1 MVPRIFEIE
10 WPDFNV
16 TVCAE
21 LLEEENS
28 EMCEAFWQGLPCTTM
43 FMASMSA
50 GHILKV
56 PISFSLPMPGPEKR
70 ALIMEEPPG
79 TIMVF
84 SNNEII
90 MTYGTVVEPFMMPR
104 LARIPENELTK
115 LNSAA
120 VKLSDAY
127 FFTKE
132 INMATL
138 RRKE

>member
-1 MVPRIFEIE
+1 MVSRIFEIE

-21 LLEEENS
+21 LLEEENPA
-28 EMCEAFWQGLPCTTM
+28 MCEAFWQGLPCTTI

-50 GHILKV
+50 GHILKI

-70 ALIMEEPPG
+70 ALIMKELPG

-84 SNNEII
+84 SNNELI

-104 LARIPENELTK
+104 LARIPESELEK
-115 LNSAA
+115 LSS
-120 VKLSDAY
+120 VTIKLSDAY

-132 INMATL
+132 INKANM
-138 RRKE
+138 RRKK